1 MRNLLFRHLF
11 PAMILLLVCGCVQ
24 HKVEESQ
31 MGMGLTST
39 ANFPKLERYKLELTP
54 VNHGLMAAGKDTKV
68 TYVLRNL
75 DTIPVAIPEWYS
87 NEADNI
93 EIDCQIWYPDM
104 AMPINNAW
112 MTLPVTVK
120 QPPLR
125 YPLKLGSQMFV
136 AIEVPLDFLN
146 NLVVERGTERRYFL
160 QARLNLNS
168 VSATSRY
175 SSIIIRNPA
184 DMPKTGK

>member
-1 MRNLLFRHLF
+1 MKFFL
-11 PAMILLLVCGCVQ
+11 PALLLLILAGCSS
-24 HKVEESQ
+24 KPEMPKMKMA
-31 MGMGLTST
+31 MGVPDGAVDYKPVPTDDLHLSLLSST
-39 ANFPKLERYKLELTP
+39 DL
-54 VNHGLMAAGKDTKV
+54 HAGKKTELV
-68 TYVLRNL
+68 FALSNNGRT
-75 DTIPVAIPEWYS
+75 TIRIPEWYS

-168 VSATSRY
+168 VSAASRY

-184 DMPKTGK
+184 DMPKTSK